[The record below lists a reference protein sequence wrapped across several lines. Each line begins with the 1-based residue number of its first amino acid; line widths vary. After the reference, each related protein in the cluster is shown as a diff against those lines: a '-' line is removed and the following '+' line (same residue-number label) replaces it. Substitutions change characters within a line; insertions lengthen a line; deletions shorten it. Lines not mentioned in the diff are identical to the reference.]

1 MGVRRSLKRAR
12 VGMVLPV
19 LAATI
24 GATAVVTGV
33 EGTTYMGEAAGILD
47 RALQPSSAIELAD
60 SAVASPTVFISPL
73 IDSATTGN
81 AAAGEK
87 PASSRAML
95 DVDSVR
101 HPLVQEWMRRLTT
114 SSRRDYET
122 SLARMEKYEDMISLK
137 LAERDMPQ
145 ELIYLAMI
153 ESNFNPNAKSPAKA
167 VGLWQFMSATARRFG
182 LAVGGRVDER
192 RDPSR
197 ATDAALKYLSSL
209 YDRFGS
215 WYLAAAAYN
224 SGEGTIQRALRRV
237 TGKRVGTDADFF
249 RILPTLPRETQNYVP
264 KLIASARVGQA
275 PERYGFRIQPAGNVL
290 TRQPATPHPALGALQ
305 AEKRPGVV
313 MGATE
318 SKRAVAK
325 SSATKAPTTTAKAKA
340 VRRPAPRAT
349 HHSIT
354 ARSRRGTPST
364 AARQHQATNQQ

>member
-1 MGVRRSLKRAR
+1 
-12 VGMVLPV
+12 MVLPV

-33 EGTTYMGEAAGILD
+33 EGTTYMRAAAGVLD
-47 RALQPSSAIELAD
+47 RALQPSAAIRRAD
-60 SAVASPTVFISPL
+60 SAAPSPPVSISPQ
-73 IDSATTGN
+73 IDSTTIRDTAT
-81 AAAGEK
+81 GEK

-114 SSRRDYET
+114 SSRGDYQT
-122 SLARMEKYEDMISLK
+122 SLARMEEYEDMISSK

-182 LAVGGRVDER
+182 LTVGGRVDER

-237 TGKRVGTDADFF
+237 TGKRMGTDADFF

-275 PERYGFRIQPAGNVL
+275 PERYGFQPAANVL
-290 TRQPATPHPALGALQ
+290 TRQPVTPRPMLGARQ
-305 AEKRPGVV
+305 PSNHAGVV
-313 MGATE
+313 TRATE

-325 SSATKAPTTTAKAKA
+325 PSVAKAPKTIAKANA

-349 HHSIT
+349 HHSTT
-354 ARSRRGTPST
+354 AKSR
-364 AARQHQATNQQ
+364 